1 MNLYKIMFEH
11 FSQKDSQKG
20 ILTYLAANSDSEV
33 YEWLKSEP
41 PSEDWGNIYN
51 NYNHK
56 EKDNEVFDIYDNDFS
71 IVDQESFRDRMIR
84 LHGDMYDEE
93 VELSDL
99 YYGATLYG
107 WKAVKE
113 NISFNDIKIM
123 RDLGVNI
130 DMGETN

>member
-11 FSQKDSQKG
+11 FSQKDSQNG

-41 PSEDWGNIYN
+41 YSESWGNIFN
-51 NYNHK
+51 NYNYK

-71 IVDQESFRDRMIR
+71 IIDQESFRDRMIR

-107 WKAVKE
+107 WNLVRE

-123 RDLGVNI
+123 RDLGVNVE
-130 DMGETN
+130 MGGI